1 MAHQT
6 HTYTMRCSVRCT
18 HTETGADN
26 MQPESRSC
34 VQPGV
39 RQLFMECGC
48 DSELSSNTS
57 PDEHIKE
64 VLASA
69 MSLQIEMGTVWS
81 FVFDLQSGVRT
92 VKIACRSDRP
102 LFLLCSP
109 MGGCSSGGLRLRLCS
124 FGNSSTQHKGLRMR
138 WNLQCEI
145 TTPKRGEKRW

>member
-1 MAHQT
+1 
-6 HTYTMRCSVRCT
+6 
-18 HTETGADN
+18 

-92 VKIACRSDRP
+92 VKIACRPTGPSFYCVLLWEDVRP
-102 LFLLCSP
+102 AVYAF
-109 MGGCSSGGLRLRLCS
+109 GCAHSGTRQH
-124 FGNSSTQHKGLRMR
+124 STKDCG
-138 WNLQCEI
+138 
-145 TTPKRGEKRW
+145 